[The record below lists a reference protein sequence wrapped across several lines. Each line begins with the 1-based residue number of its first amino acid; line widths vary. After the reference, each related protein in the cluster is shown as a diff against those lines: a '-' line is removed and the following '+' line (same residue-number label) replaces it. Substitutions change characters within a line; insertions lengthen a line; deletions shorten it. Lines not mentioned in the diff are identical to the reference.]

1 MAICASRRRF
11 LRVGAGAALSM
22 PFIRRSWAQGKS
34 IQVGIYNG
42 PQGEF
47 FRKEVLPKFEA
58 DHGCKVFADGGV
70 TLGQISR
77 LRATKDNPKYSVM
90 MMDDIGV
97 EVAKRESL
105 IAPLDPATIPNL
117 SRVIPRFVVFDS
129 HAAGFNISTG
139 GVAYNPTVMKAP
151 KSYAELW
158 EPRLKKRFS
167 IVSADTTQGVFM
179 VIAAAAVATGKSYQE
194 AQYLSDAAWPAL
206 ERLKPNVVSVFGD
219 NQAQQFII
227 QGDAD
232 VAAITYSKSIYPYK
246 LKKAPID
253 MTIPSE
259 GAFAAVNCVTLVKN
273 GPEPD
278 LSNAFINRVLD
289 PSVQKPLAELTHAAP
304 AISGLS
310 IDAALKDVVPYP
322 ESRMDELK
330 LFSGDWVYLNT
341 QRAAWTEKFN
351 RIFLNS

>member
-1 MAICASRRRF
+1 MAIGASRRRF
-11 LRVGAGAALSM
+11 LQVGAGAALSM
-22 PFIRRSWAQGKS
+22 PFVRRSWAQGKS

-47 FRKEVLPKFEA
+47 FRKEMMPKFEA
-58 DHGCKVFADGGV
+58 DYGCKVFADGGV

-77 LRATKDNPKYSVM
+77 LRATRDSPKYSVM

-97 EVAKRESL
+97 ELAKRESL
-105 IAPLDPATIPNL
+105 IAPLDEAKIPNL
-117 SRVIPRFVVFDS
+117 SKVIPRFVVFDS

-139 GVAYNPTVMKAP
+139 GVAYNPTVMKPP

-158 EPRLKKRFS
+158 EPRFKKRFS

-179 VIAAAAVATGKSYQE
+179 VIAAAAIATGKSYQE

-232 VAAITYSKSIYPYK
+232 VAAITYSKTIYPYK

-253 MTIPSE
+253 MTIPAE
-259 GAFAAVNCVTLVKN
+259 GAFAAVKRVTPVKD
-273 GPEPD
+273 GPQPQ
-278 LSNAFINRVLD
+278 LANAFINPGLD
-289 PSVQKPLAELTHAAP
+289 PSGQKPLAE
-304 AISGLS
+304 
-310 IDAALKDVVPYP
+310 
-322 ESRMDELK
+322 
-330 LFSGDWVYLNT
+330 
-341 QRAAWTEKFN
+341 RA
-351 RIFLNS
+351 